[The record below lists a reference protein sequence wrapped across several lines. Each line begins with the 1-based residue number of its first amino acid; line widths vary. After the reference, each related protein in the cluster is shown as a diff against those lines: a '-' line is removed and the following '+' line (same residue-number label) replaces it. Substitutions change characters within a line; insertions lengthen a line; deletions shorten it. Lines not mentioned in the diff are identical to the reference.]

1 MKKAELAKIAA
12 QYPKIVEWSEEDRLF
27 VGRCPDLFD
36 GGVHGKDEA
45 LVYAKLVA
53 LTLEWVQLL
62 RDDGASLPK
71 PRHSEAYSGKFIV
84 RVSPSFH
91 QRLALRAKASG
102 ESLNSYVAK
111 TLARAS

>member
-1 MKKAELAKIAA
+1 MKKSELVKIAA
-12 QYPKIVEWSEEDRLF
+12 QYAKIVVWSEEDSLF

-45 LVYAKLVA
+45 LVYTKLVA
-53 LTLEWVQLL
+53 LTLEWVELL
-62 RDDGASLPK
+62 HSEGTELPK
-71 PRHSEAYSGKFIV
+71 SRNAEAYSGKFLV

-91 QRLALRAKASG
+91 QRLALRAKAAG

-111 TLARAS
+111 TLARY